1 MLFLFIFAILL
12 ADGNIYRFGNKIT
25 SFSTMFICYL
35 KGCVCMLLLTY
46 YGHSAFALSDGK
58 DKLLFDPFFSG
69 NPLATTTADVV
80 TCNYILVS
88 HGHADHLGDAPAI
101 AARTGAMVIGTPEIL
116 ETCRAE
122 NGHGMNIGG
131 SAKFSFGSVY
141 MTWAIHSSGVPGLLS
156 CGFVVNIAGKNV
168 YFAGDTALFS
178 DMELIGKRFKLDC
191 ALLPIGDNYTMGVED
206 AAYAVKLLQPKHVI
220 PVHYNTWPV
229 IAAEPERFKELV
241 EKDTDSQVHIL
252 APGDALD
259 MDKL

>member
-1 MLFLFIFAILL
+1 
-12 ADGNIYRFGNKIT
+12 
-25 SFSTMFICYL
+25 
-35 KGCVCMLLLTY
+35 MLLLTY

-88 HGHADHLGDAPAI
+88 HGHGDHLGDAPAI
-101 AARTGAMVIGTPEIL
+101 AERTGAMVIGTPEIL
-116 ETCRAE
+116 EACRAE

-141 MTWAIHSSGVPGLLS
+141 MTRAIHSSGVPGLLS

-178 DMELIGKRFKLDC
+178 DMELIGKRFDLDC
-191 ALLPIGDNYTMGVED
+191 ALLPIGDNYTMGIED
-206 AAYAVKLLQPKHVI
+206 AAYAVKLLQPKHVV
-220 PVHYNTWPV
+220 PVHDNTWPV
-229 IAAEPERFKELV
+229 IAAEPERFRALV

-252 APGDALD
+252 SPGDALD
-259 MDKL
+259 IDKL

>member
-1 MLFLFIFAILL
+1 
-12 ADGNIYRFGNKIT
+12 
-25 SFSTMFICYL
+25 
-35 KGCVCMLLLTY
+35 MLLLTY

-131 SAKFSFGSVY
+131 SA
-141 MTWAIHSSGVPGLLS
+141 T
-156 CGFVVNIAGKNV
+156 
-168 YFAGDTALFS
+168 T
-178 DMELIGKRFKLDC
+178 
-191 ALLPIGDNYTMGVED
+191 NY
-206 AAYAVKLLQPKHVI
+206 AYIVSA
-220 PVHYNTWPV
+220 
-229 IAAEPERFKELV
+229 R
-241 EKDTDSQVHIL
+241 
-252 APGDALD
+252 
-259 MDKL
+259 

>member
-1 MLFLFIFAILL
+1 
-12 ADGNIYRFGNKIT
+12 
-25 SFSTMFICYL
+25 
-35 KGCVCMLLLTY
+35 MLLLTY

-141 MTWAIHSSGVPGLLS
+141 MTRAIHSSGVPGLLS

-168 YFAGDTALFS
+168 YFAGDTALFI
-178 DMELIGKRFKLDC
+178 DMELIGKRFRLDC

>member
-1 MLFLFIFAILL
+1 
-12 ADGNIYRFGNKIT
+12 
-25 SFSTMFICYL
+25 
-35 KGCVCMLLLTY
+35 MLLLTY

-116 ETCRAE
+116 EACRAE

-141 MTWAIHSSGVPGLLS
+141 MTRAIHSSGVPGLLS
-156 CGFVVNIAGKNV
+156 CGFVVNIA
-168 YFAGDTALFS
+168 
-178 DMELIGKRFKLDC
+178 IC
-191 ALLPIGDNYTMGVED
+191 
-206 AAYAVKLLQPKHVI
+206 
-220 PVHYNTWPV
+220 
-229 IAAEPERFKELV
+229 
-241 EKDTDSQVHIL
+241 
-252 APGDALD
+252 
-259 MDKL
+259 